1 MIEDGT
7 LQSNKEVFVS
17 LLLKQLFSLIRLL
30 NSETGENQI
39 AAGVAAGFIL
49 GMTPALSLQSLLV
62 FLCLFFFR
70 IQIGMAFLSAFFFSF
85 VAWILDPI
93 FHSVGDSVL
102 RLEFLQGLFTT
113 LYNMPILPYTRFN
126 NTIVMGSGVVALML
140 CPVVFFTSK
149 TLVIRYRQT
158 ILERF
163 QQTKFWKFVK
173 ATSVYKWYYTY
184 ENLYGK

>member
-1 MIEDGT
+1 M
-7 LQSNKEVFVS
+7 S

-39 AAGVAAGFIL
+39 AAGVAAGFVL
-49 GMTPALSLQSLLV
+49 GMTPALSLQSLIV
-62 FLCLFFFR
+62 FVCLFLFR

-85 VAWILDPI
+85 VAWALDPL
-93 FHSVGDSVL
+93 FHTVGSAVL
-102 RLEFLQGLFTT
+102 QMGALQSLFTI
-113 LYNMPILPYTRFN
+113 LYNLPIVPFTRFN
-126 NTIVMGSGVVALML
+126 NTIVMGSGVVAFLL
-140 CPVVFFTSK
+140 CPGIFVLSK
-149 TLVIRYRQT
+149 VLVKRYRQT
-158 ILERF
+158 ILKKF